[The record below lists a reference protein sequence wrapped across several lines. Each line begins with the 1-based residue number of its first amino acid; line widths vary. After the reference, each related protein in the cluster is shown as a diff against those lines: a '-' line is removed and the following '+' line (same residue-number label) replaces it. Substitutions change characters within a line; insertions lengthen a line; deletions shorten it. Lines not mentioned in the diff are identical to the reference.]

1 MKGDNGLYYSYNS
14 VFSEYTTKG
23 QGISCS
29 NYANCYIGCTCRS
42 GWNKRSASASDIV
55 DGGSLKTAGAKA
67 VSTAGTK
74 ANVSTMAEG
83 DSCTVSITDPR
94 YGTTCSISTTKD
106 CAGVCDGS
114 AYFRCTSGSTSS
126 YCPSGQYSVYLGK
139 QQCSSGSATNS
150 TSCYTCRDCS
160 YSCPNGYYTSAGS
173 GYYLTSTSK
182 YQVCNGDSSQTNST
196 KCYTRAT
203 CSYSCP
209 SGYATSAGS
218 GYYLTSNSKYQVCN
232 GDSSQ
237 TNSTKCYERKAC
249 SYSCPSG
256 YYTSAGTGYHLT
268 NTYEYQVCDGDS
280 SKTNSTKCYTRE
292 ADTCAYKGYVDACP
306 TGQTGKAVTINSG
319 SSTKTCYTDCKEDIP
334 EYYVS
339 VRSNSSGYSVSGEGY
354 YKSGSKCTVRFEDD
368 DEEEYEGECCWY
380 DGKTGAELKCSSNC
394 SSGSYSFTV
403 TSDSDIEFEEKE
415 EEDNEPPYFTVSK
428 AGSLTGISDITSI
441 TVKLS
446 KSYPS
451 DIHCTLNF
459 SGFSGSQMNE
469 RFYMGPLNVTVPAN
483 TTSKSVSVNMRSL
496 NINCPVGNGGFDDC
510 SAGYIMLDYDTYC
523 DNAAISYDLQDIIT
537 RGANTAS
544 SREFNDIVHEYI
556 LNF

>member
-1 MKGDNGLYYSYNS
+1 MKGNNGLYYSYNS

-114 AYFRCTSGSTSS
+114 AEFRCTSGSTSS

-150 TSCYTCRDCS
+150 QSCYTCRDCS

-256 YYTSAGTGYHLT
+256 YYTSAGSGYYLT
-268 NTYEYQVCDGDS
+268 SNSKYQVCNGDS
-280 SKTNSTKCYTRE
+280 SQTNSTKCYERKACSYTCPSGYSDTVTSCSEGYSLQTATATPVNSQCKKQVTCGKCVYDKPEYYKIRVVLVGIGSNTNQRSIPVNTRLKWDSQYNDYLSKNTE
-292 ADTCAYKGYVDACP
+292 YETETPSNTSSGEGIIEMGLSCYNGIKDANGNPLFPTIIVNGEVSGRNLWGGQKSKSFSYEINCGWPRASLEGKIGSNGAMPFIANGLSANQDPSKMNISDLEVYISGIGYVDEND
-306 TGQTGKAVTINSG
+306 TFTYNGKNYKIQFDITKDKRSYVGFTGKP
-319 SSTKTCYTDCKEDIP
+319 SSLHPAWDCPGK
-334 EYYVS
+334 
-339 VRSNSSGYSVSGEGY
+339 GEGD
-354 YKSGSKCTVRFEDD
+354 KS
-368 DEEEYEGECCWY
+368 WP
-380 DGKTGAELKCSSNC
+380 NC
-394 SSGSYSFTV
+394 
-403 TSDSDIEFEEKE
+403 D
-415 EEDNEPPYFTVSK
+415 
-428 AGSLTGISDITSI
+428 
-441 TVKLS
+441 
-446 KSYPS
+446 
-451 DIHCTLNF
+451 
-459 SGFSGSQMNE
+459 
-469 RFYMGPLNVTVPAN
+469 
-483 TTSKSVSVNMRSL
+483 
-496 NINCPVGNGGFDDC
+496 
-510 SAGYIMLDYDTYC
+510 
-523 DNAAISYDLQDIIT
+523 
-537 RGANTAS
+537 
-544 SREFNDIVHEYI
+544 
-556 LNF
+556 